1 MARTPKLSDMQLI
14 LLATAC
20 QRDNGSILPP
30 ADSLGDQVVR
40 IRKAVA
46 GLIKRNLANEID
58 VAEPSRSWRE
68 EDDRHIGVVI
78 TDAGRAIIAAKEK
91 VENAPLAECQG
102 APGGAPPPIP
112 PDANPVSTVAAESE
126 LDVAAVPPM
135 RPGTK
140 QALVVDLLRSDAGAS
155 LGELAGATGWLPHTM
170 RAALT
175 GLRKRGFAIAMDKAD
190 RATRY
195 RIAAGGRS

>member
-20 QRDNGSILPP
+20 QRDDGSIVPLPE
-30 ADSLGDQVVR
+30 SLGDQMVR

-46 GLIKRNLANEID
+46 GLIKRDLVNEIAAD
-58 VAEPSRSWRE
+58 ASRSWRE

-78 TDAGRAIIAAKEK
+78 TDAGRAIIAAEDK
-91 VENAPLAECQG
+91 VEDAPQAECFA
-102 APGGAPPPIP
+102 APAGSAPVT
-112 PDANPVSTVAAESE
+112 PVSLEPELREHEITAARA
-126 LDVAAVPPM
+126 L

-140 QALVVDLLRSDAGAS
+140 QALVVDLLRGDEGATI
-155 LGELAGATGWLPHTM
+155 GELAGATGWLPHTT

-175 GLRKRGFAIAMDKAD
+175 GLRKRGFAIATEKAEG
-190 RATRY
+190 ATRY

>member
-1 MARTPKLSDMQLI
+1 MAPTPKLSDMQLM

-20 QRDNGSILPP
+20 QRDDGSIVPP
-30 ADSLGDQVVR
+30 AESLGGQLVR
-40 IRKAVA
+40 IRRAVA
-46 GLIKRNLANEID
+46 GLIKRNLATEID
-58 VAEPSRSWRE
+58 VADPSRSWRE

-78 TDAGRAIIAAKEK
+78 TAVGRAIIAVEEK
-91 VENAPLAECQG
+91 VDDAPRAEPEFREPETRPARAMG
-102 APGGAPPPIP
+102 
-112 PDANPVSTVAAESE
+112 
-126 LDVAAVPPM
+126 
-135 RPGTK
+135 PGTK
-140 QALVVDLLRSDAGAS
+140 QALVVDLLRSDKGAS
-155 LGELAGATGWLPHTM
+155 LGELAGATGWLPHTT

>member
-1 MARTPKLSDMQLI
+1 MAHTPKLSDMQLI

-20 QRDNGSILPP
+20 QRDNGSIVPP
-30 ADSLGDQVVR
+30 PESLGDQVVR

-46 GLIKRNLANEID
+46 GLINRNLANEID
-58 VAEPSRSWRE
+58 VADPSWSWRE
-68 EDDRHIGVVI
+68 EHDRHIGVVI
-78 TDAGRAIIAAKEK
+78 TDLGRAIIAAEEK

-102 APGGAPPPIP
+102 APVTPT
-112 PDANPVSTVAAESE
+112 DAKAVSTKAPQSE
-126 LDVAAVPPM
+126 HEGATTPTM

-140 QALVVDLLRSDAGAS
+140 QALVVDLMRSDAGAT

-175 GLRKRGFAIAMDKAD
+175 GLRKRGFAIATEKAD
-190 RATRY
+190 GATRY

>member
-1 MARTPKLSDMQLI
+1 MAHTPKLSDMQLI

-68 EDDRHIGVVI
+68 EDDRHIGVII
-78 TDAGRAIIAAKEK
+78 TDAGRAIIAADEK
-91 VENAPLAECQG
+91 VDDPPRAE
-102 APGGAPPPIP
+102 PELRKPEI
-112 PDANPVSTVAAESE
+112 TAAR
-126 LDVAAVPPM
+126 AM

>member
-14 LLATAC
+14 LLATAR
-20 QRDNGSILPP
+20 QRDDGSILPP
-30 ADSLGDQVVR
+30 PDSLGEQMVR

-46 GLIKRNLANEID
+46 GLIKRSLANEID
-58 VAEPSRSWRE
+58 VADPSRSWRE
-68 EDDRHIGVVI
+68 EDGRHIGVVI
-78 TDAGRAIIAAKEK
+78 TAVGRAIIEAEEK
-91 VENAPLAECQG
+91 VDDPPLAESRG
-102 APGGAPPPIP
+102 APAGSAPVTLTGAKPVLKPPQSEPEGTAIP
-112 PDANPVSTVAAESE
+112 T
-126 LDVAAVPPM
+126 M

-140 QALVVDLLRSDAGAS
+140 QALVVNLLRSDAGAS

-175 GLRKRGFAIAMDKAD
+175 GLRKRGFAIATEKAD
-190 RATRY
+190 GATRY

>member
-20 QRDNGSILPP
+20 QRGDGSIVPP
-30 ADSLGDQVVR
+30 AESLGDQLVR

-46 GLIKRNLANEID
+46 GLIKRSLVNEIE
-58 VAEPSRSWRE
+58 VADASRSWRE

-78 TDAGRAIIAAKEK
+78 TDAGRAIIAAEEK
-91 VENAPLAECQG
+91 VDDAPLVE
-102 APGGAPPPIP
+102 
-112 PDANPVSTVAAESE
+112 SAAR
-126 LDVAAVPPM
+126 AM

-140 QALVVDLLRSDAGAS
+140 QALVVDLLRSEAGAS
-155 LGELAGATGWLPHTM
+155 IGELAGATGWLPHTT

-175 GLRKRGFAIAMDKAD
+175 GLRKRGFAIATEKAD
-190 RATRY
+190 GVTRY